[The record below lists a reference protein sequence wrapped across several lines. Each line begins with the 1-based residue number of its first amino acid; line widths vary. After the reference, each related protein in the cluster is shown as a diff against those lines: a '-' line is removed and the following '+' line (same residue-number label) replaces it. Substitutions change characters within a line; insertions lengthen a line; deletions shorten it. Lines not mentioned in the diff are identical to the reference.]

1 MTEKLY
7 ELLTAFGEE
16 LKNSE
21 AVTEY
26 REAKE
31 AYLHDETINGLMRE
45 YNVQHMLRDAEVK
58 KEEPNETLLESLD
71 DRIKVLTETI
81 QANKA
86 MERMRNAE
94 TQLDI
99 LLAEVNQILTGYIN
113 PQTSCSGSCGTCGG
127 CH

>member
-1 MTEKLY
+1 MTEKLH

-16 LKNSE
+16 LANSE
-21 AVTEY
+21 AVAEY

-31 AYLHDETINGLMRE
+31 AYMRDETVNGLIRE
-45 YNVQHMLRDAEVK
+45 FNVQHMLLDAEEK
-58 KEEPNETLLESLD
+58 KEEPNKELLESLN
-71 DRIKVLTETI
+71 DRIKVLTEEI